1 MAKPEWGL
9 KRMCLSCGAK
19 FYDLQRDPIL
29 CPSCGTQFDTE
40 AATKLK
46 RGRPV
51 ASEEKKVVQKS
62 EGDDVELL
70 ETENLEEEIE
80 ADSEDVLEDTSD
92 LDDGGDVPVVGGG
105 NAEDDSDDS

>member
-29 CPSCGTQFDTE
+29 CPSCGTQFDPE
-40 AATKLK
+40 AAVKLK

-51 ASEEKKVVQKS
+51 VSEEKKKVEKS
-62 EGDDVELL
+62 DGGDVELL
-70 ETENLEEEIE
+70 ETDDIE
-80 ADSEDVLEDTSD
+80 DDIDDDDEDVLEDTSD
-92 LDDGGDVPVVGGG
+92 LDDGDDVPVVGGG
-105 NAEDDSDDS
+105 SDGDDGDDS

>member
-51 ASEEKKVVQKS
+51 AGDEKKVAKKADG
-62 EGDDVELL
+62 EDVELL
-70 ETENLEEEIE
+70 ETEDLEENIE
-80 ADSEDVLEDTSD
+80 SDGEDVLEDTSD

-105 NAEDDSDDS
+105 DEGDGEES